1 MTGSNSSSL
10 LIVCTQSIFGG
21 QSLHGKLS
29 DTGHVPPHMDILT
42 HSLRNCFTTVVD
54 PNKPR
59 VPSAPFPLPLSARR
73 ENTSHIPKGISTQGG
88 GPNSPILS
96 RSRLELRSIRFECSP
111 TLLFTFNIELHEKKR
126 KNGLQNN
133 ALTAFV
139 RSDWDFLGFL
149 RGGDFQ

>member
-1 MTGSNSSSL
+1 MYTVYFWGSVSAWE
-10 LIVCTQSIFGG
+10 IVRYWSCSTSYGYTY
-21 QSLHGKLS
+21 S
-29 DTGHVPPHMDILT
+29 
-42 HSLRNCFTTVVD
+42 FTAELFHHRRVQQD

-59 VPSAPFPLPLSARR
+59 VPSAPIPLPLSACR

-96 RSRLELRSIRFECSP
+96 RSRLKLRSIRFECSP